1 MKTKAEQR
9 AFLERT
15 FRVYETGKPVEIRR
29 ARREF
34 EDEWRADSEL
44 CVTHRELIFAALA
57 RFDEIPDSAHQAA
70 LIAGIDLCF
79 FSLADENFAPLRD
92 FILKAIQHS
101 DVRVRDAALRT
112 SEWLDRSLRR
122 RAKVK
127 GASQARAV
135 EEYKD
140 YVNAIELLLDYF
152 DDGSETEAQYIDE
165 MKPSPQ
171 RSLEMLLDRVTHG
184 GYELEITH
192 VPPPAILA
200 KREELETKIADLL
213 DAAKSDF
220 CFHDV
225 LEEIYREEGVKDLE
239 VIIEM
244 FEGDGRDG
252 DGGLLAARLDEVIDV
267 VNEAW
272 NYFPHAVLD
281 GLCPMEKMKERQ
293 NP

>member
-15 FRVYETGKPVEIRR
+15 LRIYETGKPVEIRR

-34 EDEWRADSEL
+34 EDEWRADPEL
-44 CVTHRELIFAALA
+44 CAKHSEIIFAALA
-57 RFDEIPDSAHQAA
+57 GIDNIPDAAHQAA
-70 LIAGIDLCF
+70 LIAGLDLCF
-79 FSLADENFAPLRD
+79 FSLADEHFVTLRD
-92 FILKAIQHS
+92 FILKAIQRP
-101 DVRVRDAALRT
+101 DARVRDAALRA

-122 RAKVK
+122 R
-127 GASQARAV
+127 RAV

-140 YVNAIELLLDYF
+140 YVSAIELLLDYF
-152 DDGSETEAQYIDE
+152 DDGTETEAQYIDE

-192 VPPPAILA
+192 IPPPGILA

-225 LEEIYREEGVKDLE
+225 LEEIYREEGPE
-239 VIIEM
+239 TIEEIIAM
-244 FEGDGRDG
+244 FEGNEENNP
-252 DGGLLAARLDEVIDV
+252 LALRMEEVVDV
-267 VNEAW
+267 VHEAW
-272 NYFPHAVLD
+272 KYFPHASLD
-281 GLCPMEKMKERQ
+281 GLCPAEK
-293 NP
+293 

>member
-15 FRVYETGKPVEIRR
+15 FAAYETGKPVEIRR

-34 EDEWRADSEL
+34 EDEWRADPEFCSKHSEI
-44 CVTHRELIFAALA
+44 IFAAIA
-57 RFDEIPDSAHQAA
+57 RFDTTPDAAHQAA
-70 LIAGIDLCF
+70 FITGIDLCF
-79 FSLADENFAPLRD
+79 FSLADENFVPLRD
-92 FILKAIQHS
+92 FILKAIQHR

-122 RAKVK
+122 RAKTATLQ
-127 GASQARAV
+127 ASAV
-135 EEYKD
+135 EQYKD

-152 DDGSETEAQYIDE
+152 DDGTETDARYIDE

-171 RSLEMLLDRVTHG
+171 RSLEALFDRVTHG

-213 DAAKSDF
+213 EAAQSDF

-225 LEEIYREEGVKDLE
+225 LEEIYREEGPEARDA
-239 VIIEM
+239 IIEM
-244 FEGDGRDG
+244 FEG
-252 DGGLLAARLDEVIDV
+252 GGSHESQLEEVSDV
-267 VNEAW
+267 VRDAW
-272 NYFPHAVLD
+272 NYFPHASLG
-281 GLCPMEKMKERQ
+281 GLCPAEK
-293 NP
+293 